1 MKFTKMHGLGNSY
14 VYVDGFEEVV
24 EEAGLSALARDV
36 SDKNTGIGS
45 DGLILIGP
53 SDTADIKMRVFNADG
68 SEAKNCGNGIRCAVK
83 LAYENG
89 RVFSPRIEVETLGG
103 IMKAVLNEGD
113 TGKKRADVTVD
124 MGGPH
129 LRKQDVPM
137 IIAGDPASDT
147 VEEPFEISG
156 STLLLTTLSMG
167 NPHAV
172 LFVEDLEKAPV
183 AEIGPLL
190 ENHSMFPERANI
202 EFVEMVNGREM
213 NFRVWERGSGI
224 TQACGTGACAAV
236 TAACLTGRSRQ
247 GEELLVHLEGGDLRI
262 TWDHEGHVWMKGPA
276 ETICHG
282 DYIFSS

>member
-14 VYVDGFEEVV
+14 IYVDGFEEVLD
-24 EEAGLSALARDV
+24 EDGLSVLAQEV

-89 RVFSPRIEVETLGG
+89 RVNSPRIQVETLGG
-103 IMKAVLNEGD
+103 IMKAVLDDGD
-113 TGKKRADVTVD
+113 TGGKKTDVTVD
-124 MGGPH
+124 MGEPH

-137 IIAGDPASDT
+137 VLAGDSASQT
-147 VEEPFEISG
+147 VEEPFEFNG
-156 STLLLTTLSMG
+156 RRLLLTTLSMG

-172 LFVEDLEKAPV
+172 LFEKNLETAPV

-190 ENHSMFPERANI
+190 ENHSMFPDRANI
-202 EFVEMVNGREM
+202 EFVEMVNPGEM

-236 TAACLTGRSRQ
+236 AAACLTGRSRQ
-247 GEELLVHLEGGDLRI
+247 GEEVLVHLEGGDLRI
-262 TWDHEGHVWMKGPA
+262 TWDHDGRVWMKGPA

-282 DYIFSS
+282 TYIRSL